1 MKSQK
6 TSSVPNLK
14 ESNIISNSQDKCN
27 IFNDFFSSKAYVTD
41 PNDPV
46 PELQVKEISSS
57 PLDNINISYI
67 EVAKFCRDIKKSYSS
82 HCSTVASLANL
93 FQ

>member
-14 ESNIISNSQDKCN
+14 ESDIISNSQDKCN
-27 IFNDFFSSKAYVTD
+27 TFNDFFSSKAYVTD

-46 PELQVKEISSS
+46 PELQVKKVVVH
-57 PLDNINISYI
+57 P
-67 EVAKFCRDIKKSYSS
+67 
-82 HCSTVASLANL
+82 
-93 FQ
+93 